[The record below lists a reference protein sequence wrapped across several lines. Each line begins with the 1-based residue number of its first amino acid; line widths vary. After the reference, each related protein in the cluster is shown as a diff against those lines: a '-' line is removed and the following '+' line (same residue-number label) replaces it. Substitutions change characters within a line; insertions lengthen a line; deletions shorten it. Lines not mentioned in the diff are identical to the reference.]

1 MRKNLLLLIALLI
14 GFAYNGQAQG
24 QKLQNGKVFH
34 LHPKGEQE
42 WNYAQAYRSGNM
54 LYLSGTVGKGDMD
67 KAMEHVYK
75 TIELTLKQYGLDLTH
90 VVKENLYA
98 TDIEAAKKCQPI
110 RKRYYDNHTPAATW
124 VQVSRLFE
132 EDTIL
137 EVEVIAEIKKTE

>member
-1 MRKNLLLLIALLI
+1 MKKFFLLLIAFTI
-14 GFAYNGQAQG
+14 GCTFHVHAQG

-54 LYLSGTVGKGDMD
+54 LYLSGTVGKGTMD
-67 KAMEHVYK
+67 QAMERVYQ

-98 TDIEAAKKCQPI
+98 TDIEAAKKSQPI
-110 RKRYYDNHTPAATW
+110 RRKYYGNHTPAATW

-137 EVEVIAEIKKTE
+137 EVEVIVEIKKTE

>member
-1 MRKNLLLLIALLI
+1 MKKNLLLLIAFLI
-14 GFAYNGQAQG
+14 GLAYTVQAQG

-67 KAMEHVYK
+67 KAMERVYQ

-98 TDIEAAKKCQPI
+98 TDIEAAKKSQPI
-110 RKRYYDNHTPAATW
+110 RRKYYGTHTPAATW

-132 EDTIL
+132 EDTVL
-137 EVEVIAEIKKTE
+137 EIEVIAEISKTE

>member
-1 MRKNLLLLIALLI
+1 MKNHCILLIAFLI
-14 GFAYNGQAQG
+14 GFTFNVQAQG
-24 QKLQNGKVFH
+24 QKLQNGKIFH
-34 LHPKGEQE
+34 LHPAGEQD

-67 KAMEHVYK
+67 QAMERVYK

-90 VVKENLYA
+90 AVKENLYA
-98 TDIEAAKKCQPI
+98 TDIEAAKKSQPI
-110 RKRYYDNHTPAATW
+110 RKKYYGTHTPAATW

-132 EDTIL
+132 EDTVL

>member
-1 MRKNLLLLIALLI
+1 MKKYIFLLTALLTVLS
-14 GFAYNGQAQG
+14 YDVQAQG
-24 QKLQNGKVFH
+24 QKLQNGKIYH

-54 LYLSGTVGKGDMD
+54 LYLSGTVGKGTMD
-67 KAMEHVYK
+67 QAMERVYQ
-75 TIELTLKQYGLDLTH
+75 TIALTLKQYDLDLTH

-98 TDIEAAKKCQPI
+98 TDIEAAKKSQPI
-110 RKRYYDNHTPAATW
+110 RRKYYGTHTPAATW

-137 EVEVIAEIKKTE
+137 EIEVIAEIKKTE

>member
-1 MRKNLLLLIALLI
+1 MIAAGI
-14 GFAYNGQAQG
+14 GFACNAQAQG

-42 WNYAQAYRSGNM
+42 WNYAQAYRSSNL
-54 LYLSGTVGKGDMD
+54 LYLSGTVGKGTMD
-67 KAMEHVYK
+67 NAMERVYK

-98 TDIEAAKKCQPI
+98 TDIEAAKKSQPI
-110 RKRYYDNHTPAATW
+110 RRKYYGTHTPAATW
-124 VQVSRLFE
+124 VQVARLFE

-137 EVEVIAEIKKTE
+137 EVEVIVEIEKTE

>member
-1 MRKNLLLLIALLI
+1 MKKSIFLAIALLM
-14 GFAYNGQAQG
+14 GFAYGAQAQG
-24 QKLQNGKVFH
+24 QKLQNGKVYH
-34 LHPKGEQE
+34 LHPAGEQE

-54 LYLSGTVGKGDMD
+54 LYLSGTVGKGTMD
-67 KAMEHVYK
+67 EAMERVYK

-98 TDIEAAKKCQPI
+98 TDIEAAKKSQPI
-110 RKRYYDNHTPAATW
+110 RKKYYGAHTPAATW

-137 EVEVIAEIKKTE
+137 EIEVIAEIKKTE